1 MALPKSGLFSLPAEI
16 RNTIYD
22 QTFDADISNA
32 DMLALM
38 KTSQQLHL
46 EAGSRFYA
54 NNPFT
59 VSFPD
64 PSVPGATV
72 LPPINDRYLPFLK
85 NLGVEISAGCATRP
99 RVQEIAAAIKRLT
112 TIGAEFDKISFLIQF
127 PPELSFFLQNKYDD
141 PILDKSHPITTAL
154 QHLLDSGVSKVVRI
168 WMNGAWFAPGLATM
182 MKAHYGSSLKFM
194 LINRE
199 HRIIELGDPVMY
211 ERAST
216 GLCSCT
222 PLRIFGMAEDGG
234 NDLNTAVGLDLGMVA
249 HVLELD
255 RTEHEPFL
263 DADEDI
269 DTKSEE
275 DLTDEDN
282 IDMEDLIALDSADV
296 DAITESWDH
305 TSSLLAHEDMTTKEV
320 EFLVAMAPHM
330 LLPSS

>member
-1 MALPKSGLFSLPAEI
+1 
-16 RNTIYD
+16 
-22 QTFDADISNA
+22 
-32 DMLALM
+32 
-38 KTSQQLHL
+38 
-46 EAGSRFYA
+46 
-54 NNPFT
+54 
-59 VSFPD
+59 
-64 PSVPGATV
+64 
-72 LPPINDRYLPFLK
+72 
-85 NLGVEISAGCATRP
+85 
-99 RVQEIAAAIKRLT
+99 
-112 TIGAEFDKISFLIQF
+112 
-127 PPELSFFLQNKYDD
+127 
-141 PILDKSHPITTAL
+141 
-154 QHLLDSGVSKVVRI
+154 
-168 WMNGAWFAPGLATM
+168 M